1 MSDLAQRK
9 KDFGENNS
17 IKKFENVDSE
27 KNDGSIK
34 NYSILSIL
42 KNRKI
47 NSSLKSEN
55 SSNFNFKESEIKKFD
70 ELNNSL
76 RKISNFDLEKG
87 EEYRKESFSFC
98 SSKNDD
104 DGENNTVEFELI
116 TKEKIGNYHN
126 DDKIQYELE
135 LNKEFEEIEKEILLK
150 KIEKK

>member
-17 IKKFENVDSE
+17 IKKLENVDSE

-126 DDKIQYELE
+126 DDRIQYELE
-135 LNKEFEEIEKEILLK
+135 LNKEFEEIEKEILMK
-150 KIEKK
+150 KN

>member
-17 IKKFENVDSE
+17 IKKLENVDSE

-126 DDKIQYELE
+126 DDRIQYELE

-150 KIEKK
+150 KN

>member
-17 IKKFENVDSE
+17 IKKLENVDSE

-55 SSNFNFKESEIKKFD
+55 SSNFNFKENEIKKFD

-135 LNKEFEEIEKEILLK
+135 LNKEFEEIEKEILMK
-150 KIEKK
+150 KN

>member
-17 IKKFENVDSE
+17 IKKLENVDSE

-135 LNKEFEEIEKEILLK
+135 LNKEFEEIEKEILMK
-150 KIEKK
+150 KN

>member
-9 KDFGENNS
+9 KDFGENIS
-17 IKKFENVDSE
+17 IKKLENVDSE

-150 KIEKK
+150 KN

>member
-17 IKKFENVDSE
+17 IKKLENVDSE

-126 DDKIQYELE
+126 DDRIQYELE
-135 LNKEFEEIEKEILLK
+135 LNKEFEEIEKEILMK
-150 KIEKK
+150 QN

>member
-27 KNDGSIK
+27 KNDGPTK

-150 KIEKK
+150 KN

>member
-17 IKKFENVDSE
+17 IKKLENVDSE

-76 RKISNFDLEKG
+76 RKISNVDLEKG

-126 DDKIQYELE
+126 DDRIQYELE
-135 LNKEFEEIEKEILLK
+135 LNKEFEEIEKEILMK
-150 KIEKK
+150 QN

>member
-9 KDFGENNS
+9 KDFGENIS
-17 IKKFENVDSE
+17 IKKLENVDSE

-116 TKEKIGNYHN
+116 TKEKKGNYHN
-126 DDKIQYELE
+126 DDRIQYELE

-150 KIEKK
+150 KN

>member
-17 IKKFENVDSE
+17 IKKLENVGSE
-27 KNDGSIK
+27 KNDGSTK

-126 DDKIQYELE
+126 DDRIQYELE
-135 LNKEFEEIEKEILLK
+135 LNKEFEEIEKEILMK
-150 KIEKK
+150 QN

>member
-17 IKKFENVDSE
+17 IKKLENVGSE
-27 KNDGSIK
+27 KNDESTK

-150 KIEKK
+150 KN

>member
-9 KDFGENNS
+9 KDFGENIS
-17 IKKFENVDSE
+17 IKKLENVDSE
-27 KNDGSIK
+27 KNDGCIK

-150 KIEKK
+150 KN